1 MYLRCGGWEYTELE
15 GSLSQ
20 PKGLGGAREWT
31 AATDGKATRHVPTSP
46 LTQRPCSMATLV
58 PRFTLE
64 RRQLSKLDSY
74 ILLCTGS
81 IHELRA
87 SITLSSHFTV
97 VYEAY

>member
-1 MYLRCGGWEYTELE
+1 
-15 GSLSQ
+15 
-20 PKGLGGAREWT
+20 
-31 AATDGKATRHVPTSP
+31 
-46 LTQRPCSMATLV
+46 MATLV

-74 ILLCTGS
+74 ILLFTGS

-87 SITLSSHFTV
+87 SITLSSHFTA